1 LIYIIRT
8 FGIGNLP
15 YNAHL
20 LICCFTL
27 QCACKV
33 IFSLCLKL
41 FSFRVLFDLV
51 EFGILEVLDARAV
64 RPYNDG
70 IKNNRVG

>member
-1 LIYIIRT
+1 
-8 FGIGNLP
+8 
-15 YNAHL
+15 
-20 LICCFTL
+20 
-27 QCACKV
+27 V
-33 IFSLCLKL
+33 IFLLCLKL

-51 EFGILEVLDARAV
+51 EFAELGEFGILAVLDARAV

>member
-1 LIYIIRT
+1 MRT
-8 FGIGNLP
+8 FVIVDLP

-33 IFSLCLKL
+33 IFLLCLKL
-41 FSFRVLFDLV
+41 FSLRVLFDFVALV

>member
-1 LIYIIRT
+1 M
-8 FGIGNLP
+8 F
-15 YNAHL
+15 
-20 LICCFTL
+20 ICFLSDTN
-27 QCACKV
+27 
-33 IFSLCLKL
+33 IKL

-51 EFGILEVLDARAV
+51 DLVEFGILEVLDVRAV

>member
-1 LIYIIRT
+1 M
-8 FGIGNLP
+8 F
-15 YNAHL
+15 
-20 LICCFTL
+20 ICFLSDTN
-27 QCACKV
+27 
-33 IFSLCLKL
+33 IKL
-41 FSFRVLFDLV
+41 FSFRVLFDLVDLV

>member
-1 LIYIIRT
+1 M
-8 FGIGNLP
+8 F
-15 YNAHL
+15 
-20 LICCFTL
+20 ICFLSDTN
-27 QCACKV
+27 
-33 IFSLCLKL
+33 IKL

-51 EFGILEVLDARAV
+51 DLGEFGILAVLDVRAV